1 MLSKN
6 SLKELI
12 LSQEKY
18 FLDVEGAYQRDI
30 LESINFKDLIFKT
43 QEIVI
48 ISGIRRCG
56 KSYLMRLIW
65 NLIKKE
71 KELNNKQ
78 YLYINFEDERIIGF
92 KKDDFNSL
100 IESYIELKQPDL
112 KSKIYLFFD
121 EIQNVKNWDKFL
133 NRLREDNTYKIIISG
148 SNATLLSTEISTFLT
163 GRSITVNLYPFTFK
177 EFINARGFKFEKQ
190 DLFDLNNKVQI
201 ANLFN
206 DYFDIGGFPEVI
218 KTGYRPLLQEYFQ
231 NIIFR
236 DIIARFKIKHE
247 FSLRE
252 LAGFLTANIGN
263 NLSIKKI
270 ANLVGIKNVTTLK
283 NYLSYLKNS
292 FLFYFIPK
300 YSYSISKQIYN
311 PDKAYIA
318 DIGIYNEIS
327 FRFSE
332 NNGKKLENFVFLE
345 FLKKDYQ
352 IYYGY
357 DVFGDIDFIICK
369 NNKIV
374 ELAQCCYEIERPETR
389 ERELK
394 SLIKA
399 LAFYKMKE
407 GSIYTFDYESE
418 EQVEGMLIKYI
429 PAWKLSL

>member
-1 MLSKN
+1 MLTKN

-18 FLDVEGAYQRDI
+18 FLDIKGAYQRDI
-30 LESINFKDLIFKT
+30 LENINFKDLIFKT

-71 KELNNKQ
+71 KELSNKQ
-78 YLYINFEDERIIGF
+78 YLYLNFEDERIMGF

-100 IESYIELKQPDL
+100 IESYLELKQPDL
-112 KSKIYLFFD
+112 NSKIYLFFD

-133 NRLREDNTYKIIISG
+133 NRLREDSAYKIIISG

-163 GRSITVNLYPFTFK
+163 GRSISVNLYPFTFK
-177 EFINARGFKFEKQ
+177 EFINARGFKFKKQ
-190 DLFDLNNKVQI
+190 DLFDLKNKAQA

-252 LAGFLTANIGN
+252 LAGFLATNIGT

-270 ANLVGIKNVTTLK
+270 GNELYFY
-283 NYLSYLKNS
+283 YL
-292 FLFYFIPK
+292 
-300 YSYSISKQIYN
+300 
-311 PDKAYIA
+311 
-318 DIGIYNEIS
+318 
-327 FRFSE
+327 
-332 NNGKKLENFVFLE
+332 
-345 FLKKDYQ
+345 
-352 IYYGY
+352 
-357 DVFGDIDFIICK
+357 
-369 NNKIV
+369 
-374 ELAQCCYEIERPETR
+374 
-389 ERELK
+389 
-394 SLIKA
+394 
-399 LAFYKMKE
+399 
-407 GSIYTFDYESE
+407 
-418 EQVEGMLIKYI
+418 
-429 PAWKLSL
+429 